1 MFDPRQLLAKIDLT
15 DAEID
20 VYLSMLGGSQTA
32 REIIRQTDR
41 SRPTVYYALTS
52 LERRGLLSK
61 TGLEESSTKYR
72 VEPLERVTTMVNNK
86 QQELDKARKDAEQ
99 FIRHFELQ
107 SKHGDHK
114 PEVAFFE
121 GVSAVRN
128 AIMDS
133 IYCHS
138 RQIDSIVPHEN
149 FFWQLGNEFVENYV
163 KTRQSLGVKTRNVW
177 ADVIK
182 QEIIDEYYTQAEI
195 RVMSKD
201 LGTQFRTTIF
211 IYDNSVLYISSLA
224 SGYALLVR
232 SAEHVEFM
240 SAIFKLIWSN
250 SKPHQKK

>member
-20 VYLSMLGGSQTA
+20 VYLSMLSGSQTA

-72 VEPLERVTTMVNNK
+72 VEPLQRVASMISAK
-86 QQELDKARKDAEQ
+86 QQELDRAREDAEQ

-121 GVSAVRN
+121 GVTAVRG

-133 IYCHS
+133 IYCHG
-138 RQIDSIVPHEN
+138 RQIDSIVPHDN
-149 FFWQLGNEFVENYV
+149 FFWQLGSEFVDNYV
-163 KTRQSLGVKTRNVW
+163 QTRKSLGVATRNVW
-177 ADVIK
+177 ADTIK
-182 QEIIDEYYTQAEI
+182 QEIIDEYYTKAEI
-195 RVMSKD
+195 RLMPQD
-201 LGTQFRTTIF
+201 LGTGFRTTIF
-211 IYDNSVLYISSLA
+211 IYDNSVLYVSSLT

-240 SAIFKLIWSN
+240 SAIFRLIWN
-250 SKPHQKK
+250 SSGSIKRN